1 MREIFKKDE
10 DNFLI
15 SGRLFSVD
23 MEMLMNEFV
32 VNSSGI
38 TDSLLLEMKKMAF
51 NVSGLSI
58 PDSIYAEGSIIET
71 EVEETQKRQRIWEFA
86 VSINTE

>member
-1 MREIFKKDE
+1 
-10 DNFLI
+10 
-15 SGRLFSVD
+15 
-23 MEMLMNEFV
+23 MNEFV

-71 EVEETQKRQRIWEFA
+71 EVEETKNVRGFGVCSFHQYRIKLKH
-86 VSINTE
+86 